1 MNTAWWHVSCGTSTL
16 GYSNSVMR
24 FFFFMCMFEVGRKSG
39 EWKATCVHVLSLSC
53 LDVSMVCNTAFMWVH
68 SYLITPVRH
77 AECSLAFHSAR
88 MIPAL
93 KLWASLSSWLF
104 CYQFAAGG
112 RRFFS
117 DTRRTSPH
125 LWGSAIKACR
135 LLSVCHWACAR
146 TLLHNSFQA

>member
-1 MNTAWWHVSCGTSTL
+1 MCSTESFTHFL
-16 GYSNSVMR
+16 WCYCYDVT
-24 FFFFMCMFEVGRKSG
+24 CKVGLKSG
-39 EWKATCVHVLSLSC
+39 GRKATCIHVLSSSC

-68 SYLITPVRH
+68 SYLIMSVLH
-77 AECSLAFHSAR
+77 AECSLAFHLAR

-93 KLWASLSSWLF
+93 KLPASLSSWLF

-117 DTRRTSPH
+117 DACRTSPH

-135 LLSVCHWACAR
+135 LLSVCHWACAKSRTR
-146 TLLHNSFQA
+146 TLLHNSFQI